1 MNYDLF
7 AGPTDRVKRLKEHF
21 LSLMPV
27 MCSQRAEIYT
37 EVYKQNE
44 ALPMIEKRA
53 TAFLETVRRMDI
65 FIEEGELIAGHP
77 ASMPRGVEVFPE
89 MNLQWINELDEFET
103 RPCNRF
109 KVSEDTKARLRA
121 LAPFWAGKNPAD
133 RFRVLR
139 PQYIQES
146 INCGMTQNP
155 HEFSGLAHMSM
166 DYAKLINVGVEGLLK
181 ELDEQEA
188 NMDITQPDYYDRI
201 SFYAAGRKSLK
212 ALVVF
217 AQRYS
222 KLAEEEAEKAQDAT
236 HKADLIKLSQVLKR
250 VPLHK
255 AETFYEAIQSFCI
268 LQILAQV
275 EASGYSVTPGRFDQ
289 YMYPF
294 YKKDLENGAITR
306 EFAQELID
314 CVFLKT
320 CEIMRVD
327 TKASAELNAGHPSG
341 QNLAVGGVDKFGHD
355 ATNEI
360 SYLCLASNVHI
371 SLNQPNFTVRLHKN
385 TPDAFLTKVVE
396 SISGGNGMPQILND
410 ELIIPAMLNK
420 GFSLSLARDYIPIG
434 CDEVV
439 VAGHWGRCNGGYVN
453 FAKILEVT
461 MGGGRDLKYDKQ
473 IGLVQDVDNVKS
485 FDEFL
490 EFFSVQLA
498 NAVKIHCSDA
508 NLADYV
514 HREIMPL
521 PLVSMFMDGCIEK
534 GKDVTDGGARYNS
547 TGIVGVGTANCA
559 DGLYAIKEL
568 VFERKT
574 LTINEFRKILKNNF
588 EGHELLRQTI
598 LNKMPKFGNDQ
609 DEVDSLAI
617 YVTTKYF
624 DDLERYTTF
633 HHSSFWPALYSV
645 TAQVGL
651 GYRTGAGADGRL
663 SGQTLADG
671 LTPMYGMDK
680 NGPTAALKS
689 FVKIDLMRA
698 PNGIIINQ
706 RLTPSLF
713 KSQSGKE
720 KVKQLLRSFV
730 DQGGFHWQ
738 FNIVS
743 TDVMRDAQ
751 VNPDEHRGL
760 VVRVAGYSAIFVELS
775 KTAQESV
782 IARNEATL

>member
-7 AGPTDRVKRLKEHF
+7 ARPERIRKMKEHF
-21 LSLMPV
+21 LDLEPV
-27 MCSQRAEIYT
+27 VCPQRAEIYT
-37 EVYKQNE
+37 EVYQKYESYPINV
-44 ALPMIEKRA
+44 KRSI
-53 TAFLETVRRMDI
+53 AFLETVRRMDI
-65 FIEEGELIAGHP
+65 FIEDGELIAGHP
-77 ASMPRGVEVFPE
+77 ASKPRGVEVFPE
-89 MNLQWINELDEFET
+89 MNLQWMSELDEFET

-109 KVSEDTKARLRA
+109 KVSEDTKTRLHA
-121 LAPFWAGKNPAD
+121 LAPYWAGKNPAD
-133 RFRVLR
+133 RFHVLR

-166 DYAKLINVGVEGLLK
+166 DYSKLINVGVEGLLK

-188 NMDITQPDYYDRI
+188 ALDITQPDYYDRVN
-201 SFYAAGRKSLK
+201 FYKAGRNSLK
-212 ALVVF
+212 ALLVF
-217 AQRYS
+217 AERYS
-222 KLAEEEAEKAQDAT
+222 KLAEEEAAKAKDPAR
-236 HKADLIKLSQVLKR
+236 KAELQKLSEILKR

-255 AETFYEAIQSFCI
+255 AETFYEAIQSFLT

-294 YKKDLENGAITR
+294 YKKDLENGTITR

-314 CVFLKT
+314 CIFLKT
-320 CEIMRVD
+320 CEIMRID
-327 TKASAELNAGHPSG
+327 TNASAELNAGHPSG
-341 QNLAVGGVDKFGHD
+341 QNLVVGGLDKFGHD

-360 SYLCLASNVHI
+360 SYLCLAANIHVG
-371 SLNQPNFTVRLHKN
+371 LNQPNFTVRLHKN
-385 TPDAFLTKVVE
+385 TPDAFLAKVVE

-410 ELIIPAMLNK
+410 ELIIPSLLNK
-420 GFSLSLARDYIPIG
+420 GFPLYLARDYIPIG
-434 CDEVV
+434 CDELS

-461 MGGGRDLKYDKQ
+461 MGGGHDIKYGKQ
-473 IGLVQDVDNVKS
+473 IGLVQDIDNVKN

-490 EFFSVQLA
+490 KLFAQQLA
-498 NAVKIHCSDA
+498 HAVNIHCADA

-514 HREIMPL
+514 HKAIMPL
-521 PLVSMFMDGCIEK
+521 PLVSMFIGGCIEK
-534 GKDVTDGGARYNS
+534 AKDVTAGGATYNS

-574 LTINEFRKILKNNF
+574 LTLKEFREILKNNY

-598 LNKMPKFGNDQ
+598 LNKMPKFGNDV
-609 DEVDSLAI
+609 DEVDQYATF
-617 YVTTKYF
+617 VTNTFF
-624 DDLERYTTF
+624 DELEKYTTF
-633 HHSSFWPALYSV
+633 HHGAFWPALYSV

-651 GYRTGAGADGRL
+651 GYRTGAGPDGRL
-663 SGQTLADG
+663 SAQTLADG
-671 LTPMYGMDK
+671 LTPMYGQDK

-689 FVKIDLMRA
+689 FAKVDLMRA
-698 PNGIIINQ
+698 PDGVIINQ
-706 RLTPSLF
+706 RLTPALF
-713 KSQSGKE
+713 KTQSGKE
-720 KVKQLLRSFV
+720 KMKQLLRSFV
-730 DQGGFHWQ
+730 DIGSFHWQ
-738 FNIVS
+738 FNVVS
-743 TDVMRDAQ
+743 TEVMRDAQ
-751 VNPDEHRGL
+751 KNPDSHRGL

-775 KTAQESV
+775 NSAQESV

>member
-7 AGPTDRVKRLKEHF
+7 AGPTDRVKKLKENF
-21 LSLMPV
+21 LNHEPV

-37 EVYKQNE
+37 EVYRQYESYPLNV
-44 ALPMIEKRA
+44 KRA
-53 TAFLETVRRMDI
+53 TAFLETVRRMNL

-77 ASMPRGVEVFPE
+77 ASKPRGVEVFPE

-109 KVSEDTKARLRA
+109 RVSDETKAKLRA

-139 PQYIQES
+139 PKEIQES
-146 INCGMTQNP
+146 ISCGMTQNP
-155 HEFSGLAHMSM
+155 SEFSGLAHMYM
-166 DYAKLINVGVEGLLK
+166 DYPKLLNLGVEGILK
-181 ELDEQEA
+181 ELDEQQA
-188 NMDITQPDYYDRI
+188 LLDITQPDYYDRI
-201 SFYAAGRKSLK
+201 NFLSASRKSLE
-212 ALVVF
+212 ALVVY
-217 AQRYS
+217 AQRYGE
-222 KLAEEEAEKAQDAT
+222 LAAKEAEKAIDET
-236 HKADLIKLSQVLKR
+236 RKAELLKLSSVLKN

-255 AETFYEAIQSFCI
+255 AESFYEAIQSFCV
-268 LQILAQV
+268 LQVLAQV

-294 YKKDLENGAITR
+294 YKKDLEKGAITR

-314 CVFLKT
+314 CIFLKT

-341 QNLAVGGVDKFGHD
+341 QNLAVGGVDKFGKD

-385 TPDAFLTKVVE
+385 TPDEFLTKVVE

-410 ELIIPAMLNK
+410 DLIIPSMLNK
-420 GFSLSLARDYIPIG
+420 GFPLSMARDYIPIG
-434 CDEVV
+434 CDEIT
-439 VAGHWGRCNGGYVN
+439 VAGQWGRCNGGYVN
-453 FAKILEVT
+453 FAKVLEVT
-461 MGGGRDLKYDKQ
+461 IGGGTDIKYGKQ
-473 IGLVQDVDNVKS
+473 VGIPQDVDNIKS

-490 EFFSVQLA
+490 KLFSVQLA
-498 NAVKIHCSDA
+498 NAVRMHCADA
-508 NLADYV
+508 NLADHV
-514 HREIMPL
+514 HCELMPL
-521 PLVSMFMDGCIEK
+521 PLVSVLYDGCIEK
-534 GKDVTDGGARYNS
+534 GKDVTAGGARYNS

-559 DGLYAIKEL
+559 DGLYAVKEL

-574 LTINEFRKILKNNF
+574 LTMKEFREILKKNY
-588 EGHELLRQTI
+588 EGQELLRQTI

-609 DEVDSLAI
+609 DDVDVFATF
-617 YVTTKYF
+617 VTNGFFDELEKYKS
-624 DDLERYTTF
+624 F
-633 HHSSFWPALYSV
+633 HNGAFWPALYSV

-651 GYRTGAGADGRL
+651 GYRTGAGPDGRL
-663 SGQTLADG
+663 DGQTLADG
-671 LTPMYGMDK
+671 MTPMYGMDK
-680 NGPTAALKS
+680 SGPTAALKS
-689 FVKIDLMRA
+689 FIKIDMLRA

-713 KSQSGKE
+713 KTQSGKE

-738 FNIVS
+738 FNVVS

-751 VNPDEHRGL
+751 KNPGEHRGL

-775 KTAQESV
+775 ASAQESV